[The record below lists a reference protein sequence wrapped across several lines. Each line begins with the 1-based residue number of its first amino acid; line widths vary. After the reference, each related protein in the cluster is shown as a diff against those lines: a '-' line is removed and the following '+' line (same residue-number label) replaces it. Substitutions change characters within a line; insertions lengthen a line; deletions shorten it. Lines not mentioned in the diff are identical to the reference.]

1 MTRAEIARN
10 LFKEGYACS
19 QAVSM
24 AFSDVVNLKKEVLE
38 KISLPFGGGLGRL
51 RLTCGAVS
59 GMAMIIGLIFTDL
72 SNIKETKINVYEITR
87 EVVARFEKQNG
98 SIICKDLLEGSNLK
112 VEVAGKPEE
121 RTTEYYQKRPC
132 DEIVYNAANIL
143 EEYLIEKGIIK

>member
-1 MTRAEIARN
+1 MTRAEVARK

-24 AFSDVVNLKKEVLE
+24 AFSDVVNINKEVLA

-59 GMAMIIGLIFTDL
+59 GMAMILGLVFTDTT
-72 SNIKETKINVYEITR
+72 NEKESKLKVYEITR
-87 EVVARFEKQNG
+87 ELVSRFEKQNG
-98 SIICKDLLEGSNLK
+98 SIICKELLEGSNLK

-121 RTTEYYQKRPC
+121 RTNEYYQKRPC
-132 DEIVYNAANIL
+132 DELVYNAAKIL
-143 EEYLIEKGIIK
+143 EEYLIEKGII